1 MIRLLHVLVG
11 LAALLF
17 LGIALQFMLFPETAA
32 ERFALVPRGIQGLN
46 TLRGDLGGLFLG
58 GGVLM
63 AAGVI
68 YRQTFWWLAAAVIV
82 AAIAFGRLVGFV
94 FDGWQG
100 NSFPQAVL
108 EVVIVVLL
116 VTAHRVC
123 RQTDR

>member
-1 MIRLLHVLVG
+1 MVRLLRALVG
-11 LAALLF
+11 LTALLF
-17 LGIALQFMLFPETAA
+17 VGIALQFMLFPETAA

-68 YRQTFWWLAAAVIV
+68 YRQTFWWLAAAAVV
-82 AAIAFGRLVGFV
+82 AAIGFGRLVGFV

-100 NSFPQAVL
+100 NSLPQAVVEL
-108 EVVIVVLL
+108 VIVILL

-123 RQTDR
+123 RRTDS

>member
-1 MIRLLHVLVG
+1 MVRLLRALVG
-11 LAALLF
+11 LMALLF
-17 LGIALQFMLFPETAA
+17 IGIALQFMLFPETAA

-46 TLRGDLGGLFLG
+46 TLRGDLGGLLLG

-68 YRQTFWWLAAAVIV
+68 YRQTFWWLAAAAIV
-82 AAIAFGRLVGFV
+82 AAIAFGRVVGFV

-100 NSFPQAVL
+100 NSLGEAVL
-108 EVVIVVLL
+108 ELVIVILL
-116 VTAHRVC
+116 LTAHRVC